1 MLPFYNQ
8 ASLSD
13 NFQISPDKINDENK
27 GGTAAQ
33 ENSPREPLTLAGFTQ
48 LLLREAILSGS
59 ANGFCNHAHLWIE
72 KARLFLN
79 YTDTGVEILN
89 NIINVTKDNI
99 VQRSDVKPGSEM
111 GVPLSMPV
119 SPWKL
124 FWDLICTS
132 EFQQFFGRLLAQV
145 LQPKTT

>member
-8 ASLSD
+8 ASPTDDSP
-13 NFQISPDKINDENK
+13 ISPDKIIDK
-27 GGTAAQ
+27 GVTEAQ
-33 ENSPREPLTLAGFTQ
+33 DNNPGRPLTLAGFTQ

-59 ANGFCNHAHLWIE
+59 ANSFCNHAHLWIE
-72 KARLFLN
+72 KAHLFLN

-99 VQRSDVKPGSEM
+99 AQRSGVKPVSEIE
-111 GVPLSMPV
+111 VPLSMPV
-119 SPWKL
+119 SSWKL
-124 FWDLICTS
+124 FWDLIRTS

-145 LQPKTT
+145 LQPKGA